1 MSKLYQWL
9 SERVANNSWKKSER
23 ISAQWELKQKS
34 QHIYCTW
41 LVTSL
46 LVALLCTVYIVWVL
60 QQSSAGLL
68 TVTISLQYSHLFLF
82 RLVTIMISSQGI
94 TAGIPHHMHGPCTAM
109 CARMHFQVHS
119 VLWGTRMSF
128 ESRLHFGAM
137 YSLGWVHTYVA
148 VINFKIWHL
157 EW

>member
-1 MSKLYQWL
+1 VTVKTEVPTHLLYM
-9 SERVANNSWKKSER
+9 AGHFTACG
-23 ISAQWELKQKS
+23 I
-34 QHIYCTW
+34 
-41 LVTSL
+41 
-46 LVALLCTVYIVWVL
+46 TVYCVHVRVL

-68 TVTISLQYSHLFLF
+68 TVTVLLQYSHLFLF

-119 VLWGTRMSF
+119 VLWGTRISV
-128 ESRLHFGAM
+128 ESRLHCGAM
-137 YSLGWVHTYVA
+137 YNLGWVHTYAA
-148 VINFKIWHL
+148 VINLKVWGL